1 MHMPIYEHL
10 FSHSGLVYMRDG
22 LIFGEGRIEILN
34 DIERIVIP
42 ICADEDWNM
51 TAANIVCRQMGFEEA
66 YGGKNNYS

>member
-1 MHMPIYEHL
+1 
-10 FSHSGLVYMRDG
+10 MRDG

-34 DIERIVIP
+34 DIDRIVIP